1 METLQQSPAEV
12 SETPPLSQEELLNRA
27 LQRERQARFKAE
39 EILERKTKELYMVV
53 DHLKKQI
60 TDRIEAEKVLKRNQ
74 AQLVQTEKMAGLG
87 QLAAGVAH
95 EINNPVGFVMSNLQ
109 TLKKYAISLKRMIS
123 EYESLLHVVEEKDM
137 EKVKVQISTLSTVK
151 EEEDL
156 GFILEDLD
164 NLVKESLDGAVRVR
178 DIVKGLKSF
187 ARLDEAEM
195 KEADI
200 NEGIESTLK
209 IVWNEIKYKC
219 DVVKKLN
226 PLPAIV
232 CYPGQLNQVFMNL
245 IVNAAQ
251 AIEKS
256 GTITIE
262 SFVEADHIVLKFSD
276 TGSGIKPENLEKLF
290 NPFFTTKPVGKGT
303 GLGLSV
309 SYGIIEK
316 HKGDI
321 SVESQLGVGTTFTI
335 KLPVKGASL

>member
-1 METLQQSPAEV
+1 METLQQSPV
-12 SETPPLSQEELLNRA
+12 HISEPPLSQEELLNRA

-39 EILERKTKELYMVV
+39 EILERKTKELYVVV

-60 TDRIEAEKVLKRNQ
+60 TDRIEAEKILKRNQ
-74 AQLVQTEKMAGLG
+74 AQLVQSEKMAGLG

-109 TLKKYAISLKRMIS
+109 TLKKYAFSLKRMIS
-123 EYESLLHVVEEKDM
+123 EYEVLLDVVQKNDLEKI
-137 EKVKVQISTLSTVK
+137 KSQISSLIIIK
-151 EEEDL
+151 NEEDL

-219 DVVKKLN
+219 EVVKKLS

-262 SFVEADHIVLKFSD
+262 SCIKDDHIVLKFSD
-276 TGSGIKPENLEKLF
+276 TGSGIKPENIEKLF

-321 SVESQLGVGTTFTI
+321 SVESQIGVGTTFTI
-335 KLPVKGASL
+335 RLPVKGASV